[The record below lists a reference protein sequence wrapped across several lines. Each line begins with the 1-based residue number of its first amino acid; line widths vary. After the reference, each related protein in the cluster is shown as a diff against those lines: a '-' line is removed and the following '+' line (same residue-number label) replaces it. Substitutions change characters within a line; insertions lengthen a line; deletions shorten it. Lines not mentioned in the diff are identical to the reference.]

1 MTTVAVTGACGKAG
15 RAVVADLLAHG
26 YTVLAT
32 DVVGVPGDEGDL
44 GTPLVHADLTDY
56 GQAIEALAGAQMVVH
71 LANIP
76 APGRSTPPETINR
89 NTTMNTNVFLAA
101 ARLGVRKVVWASS
114 ETTLGLPFAN
124 GPQYVPVD
132 EAHFPHPTTTYA
144 LSKVLGEETAK
155 HISTLTGIPFVGLR
169 ISNIFRPEDYARVP
183 GFQDDA
189 QARRW
194 NLWGYVDARDV
205 AQAVRRALETTTT
218 GSHNVIVAA
227 ADTIM
232 DRPSAELL
240 DEVFPG
246 AERRRDISGNETLL
260 SIDAARELLGYAP
273 EHSWRD
279 QPGATGGGRRDEEHG
294 GADDEGSPDEHAH
307 DDARARDDEAIDP
320 QI

>member
-56 GQAIEALAGAQMVVH
+56 GQAIEALAGAQLVVH

-114 ETTLGLPFAN
+114 ETTLGLPFPT

-155 HISTLTGIPFVGLR
+155 HISALTGIPFVGLR

-205 AQAVRRALETTTT
+205 AQAVRRALEAQTT

-240 DEVFPG
+240 DEVFPDV
-246 AERRRDISGNETLL
+246 ERRRDVTGNETLL

-279 QPGATGGGRRDEEHG
+279 QPGASGGTRDDSAGGDARDARDER
-294 GADDEGSPDEHAH
+294 ADDEG
-307 DDARARDDEAIDP
+307 RRRDDEAIDP

>member
-144 LSKVLGEETAK
+144 LSKVLGEETAT

-183 GFQDDA
+183 SFQDDA

-205 AQAVRRALETTTT
+205 AQAVRRALETQTT

-240 DEVFPG
+240 DEVFPD
-246 AERRRDISGNETLL
+246 AERRRDITGNETLL
-260 SIDAARELLGYAP
+260 SIDAARELLGYVP

-279 QPGATGGGRRDEEHG
+279 QPGATGGTQQDAQD
-294 GADDEGSPDEHAH
+294 GAEH
-307 DDARARDDEAIDP
+307 DDAGAHHDARTGDDEAIDP